1 MTLDTKQDRLG
12 LRPEVQP
19 LPLLGAASP
28 LFSTRTVKTQP
39 HLATRAFVESSV
51 PYSRRRCERLAWP
64 TQAHGHPLVLRAL
77 PRRPPDRVAG
87 VRGGHRPRPGD
98 LRHQLRRHRSAP
110 ADRQHPRRYLD
121 PTWSPDGRRIVFTS
135 RRDRNFEIYVMN
147 ADGSDQTNI
156 SRSPAWDEAPA
167 WQPAD

>member
-1 MTLDTKQDRLG
+1 LQREPSW
-12 LRPEVQP
+12 R
-19 LPLLGAASP
+19 AASP
-28 LFSTRTVKTQP
+28 TRDAVASDWPGPRKLTGIPSSFALSPGGRQIALEGFEGDTGPDPEIYVINSDGTGLRQ
-39 HLATRAFVESSV
+39 LTYNTRE
-51 PYSRRRCERLAWP
+51 
-64 TQAHGHPLVLRAL
+64 
-77 PRRPPDRVAG
+77 DI
-87 VRGGHRPRPGD
+87 
-98 LRHQLRRHRSAP
+98 
-110 ADRQHPRRYLD
+110 D